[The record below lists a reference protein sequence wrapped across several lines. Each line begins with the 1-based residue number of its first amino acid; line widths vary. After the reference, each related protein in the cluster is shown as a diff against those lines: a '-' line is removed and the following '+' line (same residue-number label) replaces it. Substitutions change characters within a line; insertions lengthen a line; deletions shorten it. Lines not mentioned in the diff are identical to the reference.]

1 MTHTIG
7 TGPRFADAFGEIDPG
22 QPDYDR
28 MRDIAATLV
37 PFGNHAGVRVT
48 KIGPDE
54 SVVEIPDEPHLL
66 NHLSTVHAAALFL
79 AADIAG
85 AAAFLGAAA
94 PRMRDVRWFVLRDAR
109 TAFRKP
115 ATGSVRAVGTVDERA
130 MRAVLA
136 ATGEGRFDV
145 DGKALLY
152 DASGTLVGKAS
163 FEYVCDMAAPADGQE
178 P

>member
-1 MTHTIG
+1 MTDTIA
-7 TGPRFADAFGEIDPG
+7 TGPGFAGAFAEIDPD

-28 MRDIAATLV
+28 IRDIAATMV

-48 KIGPDE
+48 ELGPDQA
-54 SVVEIPDEPHLL
+54 VAEIPDEPHLC
-66 NHLSTVHAAALFL
+66 NHLNTVHAGALFL

-85 AAAFLGAAA
+85 AAAFAGAAA
-94 PRMRDVRWFVLRDAR
+94 AKLRSVRWFVLREAR
-109 TAFRKP
+109 TSFRKP
-115 ATGSVRAVGTVDERA
+115 ATGRIRVVATVDERA

-136 ATGEGRFDV
+136 ATAEQRVDV

-152 DASGTLVGKAS
+152 NVDGALVARVS
-163 FEYVCDMAAPADGQE
+163 FEYVCEIAGPPARQE